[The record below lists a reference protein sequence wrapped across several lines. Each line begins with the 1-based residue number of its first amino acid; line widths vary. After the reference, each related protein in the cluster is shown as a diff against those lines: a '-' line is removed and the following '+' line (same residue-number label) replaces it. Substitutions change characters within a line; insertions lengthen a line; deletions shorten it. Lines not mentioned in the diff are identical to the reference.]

1 MKEKGFTLIELLAVI
16 VILAIIAL
24 IATPIILSIIED
36 TRNSSK
42 DESVKLYLDTLKK
55 SIVSELATDPK
66 FDTQYLECGVNSDS
80 SAVCNYKNIKVEIS
94 GNTPISGRI
103 TIENGKII
111 SAINLQFKNDDNIYK
126 FENNKLVLMSLD
138 ELTESCF
145 VSLTQGEISVYDT
158 FCPKNIKLSKNLEL
172 PVSTVKQ
179 SSFNKS
185 KCMAYAA
192 SYLDVNDIMTEEELC
207 DFIASDYEKA
217 DTATKIKVGDVTF
230 ERTKDKYK
238 ISKIG
243 NSAFS
248 GNGITNIELSDN
260 IVEIGANAFSRNR
273 ITNIE
278 LSDNIVEIG
287 VNAFAGNNLTSV
299 KIPNSIT
306 SIEESAFEDNNLT
319 SIEIP
324 NSVTSIGNYAF
335 ENNKL
340 TNVIIPDSITNIG
353 DSAFSYNRL
362 TSVTVPKNLTTM
374 GYYIFSNNKMSTVKI
389 SDGIKEIGF
398 GMFYKNN
405 IVSVEFPSSI
415 VSINS
420 NAFAYNKIT
429 SVSIPDSVTRIKDN
443 AFNYNNI
450 TSVEIGSGIEY
461 LGQKCF
467 YNDKEVDENN
477 NITYGPNEIKVFK
490 IHKVKDEN
498 IFKINDYMYR
508 SVFIGSDGNSNS
520 NIIWDS

>member
-1 MKEKGFTLIELLAVI
+1 MKRKGFTLIELLAVI

-217 DTATKIKVGDVTF
+217 DTAIKIKVGDVTF

-243 NSAFS
+243 NSAFV
-248 GNGITNIELSDN
+248 GNG
-260 IVEIGANAFSRNR
+260 

-306 SIEESAFEDNNLT
+306 SIGDNAFSNNKLTNIIIPNSITNIGESVFEENELISV
-319 SIEIP
+319 EIP
-324 NSVTSIGNYAF
+324 NSVTSIGDYAF
-335 ENNKL
+335 SDNKL
-340 TNVIIPDSITNIG
+340 TNVSIPDSVTNIG
-353 DSAFSYNRL
+353 REAFSNNKL
-362 TSVTVPKNLTTM
+362 KSVTVPKNLETM
-374 GYYIFSNNKMSTVKI
+374 GYYIFSNNKISTVKI
-389 SDGIKEIGF
+389 SDGVKEISL
-398 GMFYKNN
+398 GMFYKN
-405 IVSVEFPSSI
+405 EL
-415 VSINS
+415 
-420 NAFAYNKIT
+420 T
-429 SVSIPDSVTRIKDN
+429 SVSIPNSVTRIETD

-450 TSVEIGSGIEY
+450 TNVEIGSGIEY
-461 LGQKCF
+461 LGSHCF
-467 YNDKEVDENN
+467 YNDKEVDKNN

-490 IHKVKDEN
+490 IHKTKDES
-498 IFKINDYMYR
+498 IFKNGNYNKI
-508 SVFIGSDGNSNS
+508 VFIGSDGKSNS

>member
-1 MKEKGFTLIELLAVI
+1 MKRKGFTLIELLAVI

-24 IATPIILSIIED
+24 IATPIILGIIED

-55 SIVSELATDPK
+55 SIASVLATDPK

-158 FCPKNIKLSKNLEL
+158 FCPKNIKLSKNLKL

-185 KCMAYAA
+185 KCMAYAK
-192 SYLDVNDIMTEEELC
+192 SYLDVDDIMTEEDFC
-207 DFIASDYEKA
+207 DLVANEYEKS
-217 DTATKIKVGDVTF
+217 DTAIKIKVGDVTF

-243 NSAFS
+243 NSAFV
-248 GNGITNIELSDN
+248 GNGIKNIELSDN
-260 IVEIGANAFSRNR
+260 IVEIGANAFS
-273 ITNIE
+273 
-278 LSDNIVEIG
+278 
-287 VNAFAGNNLTSV
+287 GNSLTSI

-306 SIEESAFEDNNLT
+306 SIEESVFEDNKLT
-319 SIEIP
+319 SVEIP
-324 NSVTSIGNYAF
+324 NSVTSIGEYAF
-335 ENNKL
+335 KNNKL
-340 TNVIIPDSITNIG
+340 TSVSIPDSVTNIG
-353 DSAFSYNRL
+353 REAFSNNKL
-362 TSVTVPKNLTTM
+362 KSVTVPKNLTTM
-374 GYYIFSNNKMSTVKI
+374 GYYIFSNNKISTVKI
-389 SDGIKEIGF
+389 SDGVKEISF
-398 GMFYKNN
+398 GMFYKN
-405 IVSVEFPSSI
+405 EL
-415 VSINS
+415 
-420 NAFAYNKIT
+420 T
-429 SVSIPDSVTRIKDN
+429 SVSIPNSVTRIETH

-450 TSVEIGSGIEY
+450 TNVEIGSGIEY
-461 LGQKCF
+461 LGSHCF
-467 YNDKEVDENN
+467 YNDKEIDENN

-490 IHKVKDEN
+490 IHKTEDKS
-498 IFKINDYMYR
+498 IFKDG
-508 SVFIGSDGNSNS
+508 SVTRTIFIGSDGNSNS

>member
-1 MKEKGFTLIELLAVI
+1 MKRKGFTLIELLAVI

-24 IATPIILSIIED
+24 IATPIILGIIED

-55 SIVSELATDPK
+55 SIASVLATDPK
-66 FDTQYLECGVNSDS
+66 FDTQYLECGINSDS

-111 SAINLQFKNDDNIYK
+111 SAMNLQFKNDDNIYK

-207 DFIASDYEKA
+207 DAIASDYEKA
-217 DTATKIKVGDVTF
+217 DTAIKIKVGDVTF

-243 NSAFS
+243 NSAFV

-260 IVEIGANAFSRNR
+260 IVEIGANAFS
-273 ITNIE
+273 
-278 LSDNIVEIG
+278 
-287 VNAFAGNNLTSV
+287 GNSLTSI

-306 SIEESAFEDNNLT
+306 SIEESVFEDNKLT
-319 SIEIP
+319 SVEIP
-324 NSVTSIGNYAF
+324 NSVTSIGEYAF
-335 ENNKL
+335 KNNKL
-340 TNVIIPDSITNIG
+340 TSVSIPDSVTNIG
-353 DSAFSYNRL
+353 REAFSNNKL
-362 TSVTVPKNLTTM
+362 KSVTVPKNLTTM
-374 GYYIFSNNKMSTVKI
+374 GYYIFSNNKISTVKI
-389 SDGIKEIGF
+389 SDGVKEISF
-398 GMFYKNN
+398 GMFYKN
-405 IVSVEFPSSI
+405 EL
-415 VSINS
+415 
-420 NAFAYNKIT
+420 T
-429 SVSIPDSVTRIKDN
+429 SVSIPNSVTRIETD

-450 TSVEIGSGIEY
+450 TNVEIGSGIEY
-461 LGQKCF
+461 LGTRCF

-490 IHKVKDEN
+490 IHKTKDES
-498 IFKINDYMYR
+498 IFKNGNYNKT
-508 SVFIGSDGNSNS
+508 VFIGSDGKSNS

>member
-1 MKEKGFTLIELLAVI
+1 MKRKGFTLIELLAVI

-24 IATPIILSIIED
+24 IATPIILGIIED

-55 SIVSELATDPK
+55 SIASVLATDPK

-192 SYLDVNDIMTEEELC
+192 SYLDVNDIMTEEDFC
-207 DFIASDYEKA
+207 DLVANEYEKS
-217 DTATKIKVGDVTF
+217 DTAIKIKVGDVTF

-243 NSAFS
+243 NSAFV

-260 IVEIGANAFSRNR
+260 IVEIGANAFS
-273 ITNIE
+273 
-278 LSDNIVEIG
+278 
-287 VNAFAGNNLTSV
+287 GNSLTSI

-306 SIEESAFEDNNLT
+306 SIEESVFEDNKLT
-319 SIEIP
+319 SVEIP
-324 NSVTSIGNYAF
+324 NSVTSIGEYAF
-335 ENNKL
+335 KNNKL
-340 TNVIIPDSITNIG
+340 TSVSIPDSVTNIG
-353 DSAFSYNRL
+353 REAFSNNKL
-362 TSVTVPKNLTTM
+362 KSVTVPKNLTTM
-374 GYYIFSNNKMSTVKI
+374 GYYIFSNNKISTVKI
-389 SDGIKEIGF
+389 SDGVKEISF
-398 GMFYKNN
+398 GMFYKN
-405 IVSVEFPSSI
+405 EL
-415 VSINS
+415 
-420 NAFAYNKIT
+420 T
-429 SVSIPDSVTRIKDN
+429 SVSIPNSVTRIETD

-450 TSVEIGSGIEY
+450 TNVEIGSGIEY
-461 LGQKCF
+461 LGTRCF

-490 IHKVKDEN
+490 IHKTKDES
-498 IFKINDYMYR
+498 IFKNGNYNKT
-508 SVFIGSDGNSNS
+508 VFIGSDGKSNS

>member
-1 MKEKGFTLIELLAVI
+1 MKKNGFTLIELLAVI

-217 DTATKIKVGDVTF
+217 DTAIKIKVGDVTF

-243 NSAFS
+243 NSAFV
-248 GNGITNIELSDN
+248 GNG
-260 IVEIGANAFSRNR
+260 

-287 VNAFAGNNLTSV
+287 VNAFAGNSLTSI

-306 SIEESAFEDNNLT
+306 SIGDNAFSNNKLTNIIIPNSITNIGESVFEENELISV
-319 SIEIP
+319 EIP
-324 NSVTSIGNYAF
+324 NSVTSIGDYAF
-335 ENNKL
+335 SDNKL
-340 TNVIIPDSITNIG
+340 TNVSIPDSVTNIG
-353 DSAFSYNRL
+353 REAFSNNKL
-362 TSVTVPKNLTTM
+362 KSVTVPKNLETM
-374 GYYIFSNNKMSTVKI
+374 GYYIFSNNKISTVKI
-389 SDGIKEIGF
+389 SDGVKEISL
-398 GMFYKNN
+398 GMFYKN
-405 IVSVEFPSSI
+405 EL
-415 VSINS
+415 
-420 NAFAYNKIT
+420 T
-429 SVSIPDSVTRIKDN
+429 SVSIPNSVTRIETD

-450 TSVEIGSGIEY
+450 TNVEIGSGIEY
-461 LGQKCF
+461 LGSHCF
-467 YNDKEVDENN
+467 YNDKEVDKNN

-490 IHKVKDEN
+490 IHKTKDES
-498 IFKINDYMYR
+498 IFKNGNYNKI
-508 SVFIGSDGNSNS
+508 VFIGSDGKSNS

>member
-1 MKEKGFTLIELLAVI
+1 MKKNGFTLIELLAVI

-217 DTATKIKVGDVTF
+217 DTAIKIKVGDVTF

-243 NSAFS
+243 NSAFV
-248 GNGITNIELSDN
+248 GNG
-260 IVEIGANAFSRNR
+260 

-306 SIEESAFEDNNLT
+306 SIGDNAFSNNKLTNIIIPNSITNIGESVFEENELISV
-319 SIEIP
+319 EIP
-324 NSVTSIGNYAF
+324 NSVTSIGDYAF
-335 ENNKL
+335 SDNKL
-340 TNVIIPDSITNIG
+340 TNVSIPDSVTNIG
-353 DSAFSYNRL
+353 REAFSNNKL
-362 TSVTVPKNLTTM
+362 KSVTVPKNLETM
-374 GYYIFSNNKMSTVKI
+374 GYYIFSNNKISTVKI
-389 SDGIKEIGF
+389 SDGVKEISL
-398 GMFYKNN
+398 GMFYKN
-405 IVSVEFPSSI
+405 EL
-415 VSINS
+415 
-420 NAFAYNKIT
+420 T
-429 SVSIPDSVTRIKDN
+429 SVSIPNSVTRIETD

-450 TSVEIGSGIEY
+450 TNVEIGSGIEY
-461 LGQKCF
+461 LGSHCF
-467 YNDKEVDENN
+467 YNDKEVDKNN

-490 IHKVKDEN
+490 IHKTKDES
-498 IFKINDYMYR
+498 IFKNGNYNKI
-508 SVFIGSDGNSNS
+508 VFIGSDGKSNS

>member
-1 MKEKGFTLIELLAVI
+1 MKRKGFTLIELLAVI

-24 IATPIILSIIED
+24 IATPIILGIIED

-55 SIVSELATDPK
+55 SIASVLATDPK

-158 FCPKNIKLSKNLEL
+158 FCPKNIKLSKNLKL

-185 KCMAYAA
+185 KCMAYAK
-192 SYLDVNDIMTEEELC
+192 SYLDVDDIMTEEDFC
-207 DFIASDYEKA
+207 DLVANEYEKS
-217 DTATKIKVGDVTF
+217 DTAIKIKVGDVTF

-243 NSAFS
+243 NSAFV
-248 GNGITNIELSDN
+248 GNGIKNIELSDN
-260 IVEIGANAFSRNR
+260 IVEIGANAFS
-273 ITNIE
+273 
-278 LSDNIVEIG
+278 
-287 VNAFAGNNLTSV
+287 GNSLTSI

-306 SIEESAFEDNNLT
+306 SIEESVFEDNKLT
-319 SIEIP
+319 SVEIP
-324 NSVTSIGNYAF
+324 NSVTSIGEYAF
-335 ENNKL
+335 KNNKL
-340 TNVIIPDSITNIG
+340 TSVSIPDSVTNIG
-353 DSAFSYNRL
+353 REAFSNNKL
-362 TSVTVPKNLTTM
+362 KSVTVPKNLTTM
-374 GYYIFSNNKMSTVKI
+374 GYYIFSNNKISTVKI
-389 SDGIKEIGF
+389 SDGVKEISF
-398 GMFYKNN
+398 GMFYKN
-405 IVSVEFPSSI
+405 EL
-415 VSINS
+415 
-420 NAFAYNKIT
+420 T
-429 SVSIPDSVTRIKDN
+429 SVSIPNSVTRIETD

-450 TSVEIGSGIEY
+450 TNVEIGSGIEY
-461 LGQKCF
+461 LGTRCF

-477 NITYGPNEIKVFK
+477 NITYGPNDIKVFK
-490 IHKVKDEN
+490 IHKTKDES
-498 IFKINDYMYR
+498 IFKNGNYNKT
-508 SVFIGSDGNSNS
+508 VFIGSDGKSNS

>member
-1 MKEKGFTLIELLAVI
+1 MRKKGFTLIELLAVI

-192 SYLDVNDIMTEEELC
+192 SYLDVNDIMPAEDFC
-207 DFIASDYEKA
+207 DLVANEYEKS
-217 DTATKIKVGDVTF
+217 DTAIKIKVGDVTF

-243 NSAFS
+243 NSAFAF
-248 GNGITNIELSDN
+248 NG
-260 IVEIGANAFSRNR
+260 

-287 VNAFAGNNLTSV
+287 VNAFAGNSLTSV

-306 SIEESAFEDNNLT
+306 SIEESAFSYNKLT
-319 SIEIP
+319 SVEIP
-324 NSVTSIGNYAF
+324 NSVTSIGEDAF
-335 ENNKL
+335 SDNKL
-340 TNVIIPDSITNIG
+340 TNVSIPNSVTSIG
-353 DSAFSYNRL
+353 DSAFSYNKL
-362 TSVTVPKNLTTM
+362 TN
-374 GYYIFSNNKMSTVKI
+374 
-389 SDGIKEIGF
+389 
-398 GMFYKNN
+398 
-405 IVSVEFPSSI
+405 
-415 VSINS
+415 
-420 NAFAYNKIT
+420 
-429 SVSIPDSVTRIKDN
+429 VSIPDSVTSIGKSAFANNKLISVKIPNSVTSIVDFAFRYNKLTSVEIPNSVTSIGDYAFSYNKLTNVSIPDSVTSIGLY

-461 LGQKCF
+461 LGYKCF

-477 NITYGPNEIKVFK
+477 NITYGPNDIKVFK
-490 IHKVKDEN
+490 IHKAKDES
-498 IFKINDYMYR
+498 IFKNGNYIKT
-508 SVFIGSDGNSNS
+508 VFIGSDGNSNS

>member
-1 MKEKGFTLIELLAVI
+1 MKKNGFTLIELLAVI

-158 FCPKNIKLSKNLEL
+158 FCPKNIKLSKNLEV

-217 DTATKIKVGDVTF
+217 DTAIKIKVGDVTF

-243 NSAFS
+243 NSAFV
-248 GNGITNIELSDN
+248 GNG
-260 IVEIGANAFSRNR
+260 

-306 SIEESAFEDNNLT
+306 SIGDNAFSNNKLTNIIIPNSITNIGESVFEENELISV
-319 SIEIP
+319 EIP
-324 NSVTSIGNYAF
+324 NSVTSIGDYAF
-335 ENNKL
+335 SDNKL
-340 TNVIIPDSITNIG
+340 TNVSIPDSVTNIG
-353 DSAFSYNRL
+353 REAFSNNKL
-362 TSVTVPKNLTTM
+362 KSVTVPKNLETM
-374 GYYIFSNNKMSTVKI
+374 GYYIFSNNKISTVKI
-389 SDGIKEIGF
+389 SDGVKEISL
-398 GMFYKNN
+398 GMFYKN
-405 IVSVEFPSSI
+405 EL
-415 VSINS
+415 
-420 NAFAYNKIT
+420 T
-429 SVSIPDSVTRIKDN
+429 SVSIPNSVTRIETD

-450 TSVEIGSGIEY
+450 TNVEIGSGIEY
-461 LGQKCF
+461 LGSHCF
-467 YNDKEVDENN
+467 YNDKEVDKNN

-490 IHKVKDEN
+490 IHKTKDES
-498 IFKINDYMYR
+498 IFKNGNYNKI
-508 SVFIGSDGNSNS
+508 VFIGSDGKSNS

>member
-1 MKEKGFTLIELLAVI
+1 MKRKGFTLIELLAVI
-16 VILAIIAL
+16 VILSIIAL
-24 IATPIILSIIED
+24 IATPIILGIIED

-55 SIVSELATDPK
+55 SIASVLATDPK
-66 FDTQYLECGVNSDS
+66 FDTQYLECGINSDS

-185 KCMAYAA
+185 KCMAYAK
-192 SYLDVNDIMTEEELC
+192 SSSDVNDIMTEEELC
-207 DFIASDYEKA
+207 DAIASNYENF
-217 DTATKIKVGDVTF
+217 DTAIKIKVGDVTF

-243 NSAFS
+243 NSAFV
-248 GNGITNIELSDN
+248 GNG
-260 IVEIGANAFSRNR
+260 

-287 VNAFAGNNLTSV
+287 VNAFAGNSLTSI

-306 SIEESAFEDNNLT
+306 SIGDNAFSNNKLTNIIIPNSITNIGESVFEENELISV
-319 SIEIP
+319 EIP
-324 NSVTSIGNYAF
+324 NSVTSIGDYAF
-335 ENNKL
+335 SDNKL
-340 TNVIIPDSITNIG
+340 TNVSIPDSVTNIG
-353 DSAFSYNRL
+353 REAFSNNKL
-362 TSVTVPKNLTTM
+362 KSVTVPKNLTTM
-374 GYYIFSNNKMSTVKI
+374 GYYIFSNNKISTVKI
-389 SDGIKEIGF
+389 SDGVKEISF
-398 GMFYKNN
+398 GMFYKN
-405 IVSVEFPSSI
+405 EL
-415 VSINS
+415 
-420 NAFAYNKIT
+420 T
-429 SVSIPDSVTRIKDN
+429 SVSIPNSVTRIETD

-450 TSVEIGSGIEY
+450 TNVEIGSGIEY
-461 LGQKCF
+461 LGTRCF

-490 IHKVKDEN
+490 IHKTKDES
-498 IFKINDYMYR
+498 IFKNGNYNKT
-508 SVFIGSDGNSNS
+508 VFIGSDGKSNS

>member
-1 MKEKGFTLIELLAVI
+1 MKRKGFTLIELLAVI

-24 IATPIILSIIED
+24 IATPIILGIIED

-42 DESVKLYLDTLKK
+42 DESVKLYLDTFKK
-55 SIVSELATDPK
+55 SIASVLATDPK

-158 FCPKNIKLSKNLEL
+158 FCPKNIKLSKNLKL

-207 DFIASDYEKA
+207 DAIASNYEKA
-217 DTATKIKVGDVTF
+217 DTAIKIKVGDVTF

-243 NSAFS
+243 NSAFV
-248 GNGITNIELSDN
+248 GNGIKNIELSDN
-260 IVEIGANAFSRNR
+260 IVEIGANAFS
-273 ITNIE
+273 
-278 LSDNIVEIG
+278 
-287 VNAFAGNNLTSV
+287 GNSLTSI

-306 SIEESAFEDNNLT
+306 SIEESVFEDNKLT
-319 SIEIP
+319 SVEIS
-324 NSVTSIGNYAF
+324 NSVTSIGEYAF
-335 ENNKL
+335 KNNKL
-340 TNVIIPDSITNIG
+340 TSVSIPDSVTNIG
-353 DSAFSYNRL
+353 REAFSNNKL
-362 TSVTVPKNLTTM
+362 KSVTVPKNLTTM
-374 GYYIFSNNKMSTVKI
+374 GYYIFSNNKISTVKI
-389 SDGIKEIGF
+389 SDGVKEISF
-398 GMFYKNN
+398 GMFYKN
-405 IVSVEFPSSI
+405 EL
-415 VSINS
+415 
-420 NAFAYNKIT
+420 T
-429 SVSIPDSVTRIKDN
+429 SVSIPNSVTRIETD

-450 TSVEIGSGIEY
+450 TNVEIGSGIEY
-461 LGQKCF
+461 LGTRCF

-490 IHKVKDEN
+490 IHKTKDES
-498 IFKINDYMYR
+498 IFKNGNYNKT
-508 SVFIGSDGNSNS
+508 VFIGSDGKSNS